1 MSLVMVVP
9 LCVVMEGWG
18 TKEEVTR
25 GGCAE
30 RSAKG
35 LQRGGW
41 PGRGVAG
48 VRRAF
53 VTASLPL

>member
-35 LQRGGW
+35 LQRGG
-41 PGRGVAG
+41 GRAGGWRGCVA
-48 VRRAF
+48 R
-53 VTASLPL
+53 L